1 MDDTNA
7 FHRAL
12 AAGSGFAATVYVPA
26 GGYRIDGTISLDGDE
41 LILAKG
47 ARLFR
52 LPNQHHNNTAPL
64 VQLHGTA
71 SRLTGSGTIS
81 TSLPS
86 PRGVVCIGPTNT
98 TIIDNV
104 EYSVVD
110 GITIDGP
117 GLSYKADGS
126 DLDLTV
132 RGSVGLGMDN
142 SVVLAKG
149 GSTYQ
154 NTASNL
160 LVQNVDVGV
169 QLGPVVNANYL
180 TNIVMVSA
188 RTFCLCFP
196 AAAVFTSSECFW
208 MRL

>member
-1 MDDTNA
+1 M
-7 FHRAL
+7 
-12 AAGSGFAATVYVPA
+12 
-26 GGYRIDGTISLDGDE
+26 
-41 LILAKG
+41 
-47 ARLFR
+47 
-52 LPNQHHNNTAPL
+52 
-64 VQLHGTA
+64 
-71 SRLTGSGTIS
+71 
-81 TSLPS
+81 
-86 PRGVVCIGPTNT
+86 VCIGPTNT
-98 TIIDNV
+98 SILDNV

-180 TNIVMVSA
+180 TNIVMVS
-188 RTFCLCFP
+188 RRVGCPCLP
-196 AAAVFTSSECFW
+196 AAFFMSLEGCVRSIRSGSLPTA
-208 MRL
+208 